1 MDPPPA
7 EPAVW
12 SGPRKPVGTTE
23 DCPAP
28 VWLAVVMNAALHRPR
43 VRPRE
48 GLFLASDEARYVT
61 GATFPV
67 DAGFTLK

>member
-1 MDPPPA
+1 
-7 EPAVW
+7 
-12 SGPRKPVGTTE
+12 
-23 DCPAP
+23 
-28 VWLAVVMNAALHRPR
+28 MNAALHRPR